1 MGSDGFE
8 PPKLEAA
15 DLQSAPFGHSG
26 NYPSANVFPLSR
38 RASCRIRTNDP
49 EITNHVLWPTE
60 LKRRGGQAIPIA
72 PLQPSALA
80 TFPSWGIQ
88 RELVVRDL
96 PVFYFTI
103 AVKADAKIHKL
114 FISGKEKSKLFLF
127 LTKNHKFG
135 SVLHY
140 L

>member
-1 MGSDGFE
+1 MPHDI
-8 PPKLEAA
+8 
-15 DLQSAPFGHSG
+15 
-26 NYPSANVFPLSR
+26 PSSVFLVILLI

-103 AVKADAKIHKL
+103 AVKAGAKIHIL
-114 FISGKEKSKLFLF
+114 FLTSKEKSKLFLF
-127 LTKNHKFG
+127 LTKNHKFDG
-135 SVLHY
+135 VLHY

>member
-1 MGSDGFE
+1 MPHDI
-8 PPKLEAA
+8 
-15 DLQSAPFGHSG
+15 
-26 NYPSANVFPLSR
+26 PSSVFLVILLI

-72 PLQPSALA
+72 PPQPSALA

-96 PVFYFTI
+96 PV
-103 AVKADAKIHKL
+103 
-114 FISGKEKSKLFLF
+114 
-127 LTKNHKFG
+127 
-135 SVLHY
+135 
-140 L
+140 

>member
-1 MGSDGFE
+1 
-8 PPKLEAA
+8 
-15 DLQSAPFGHSG
+15 
-26 NYPSANVFPLSR
+26 
-38 RASCRIRTNDP
+38 
-49 EITNHVLWPTE
+49 VLWPTE
-60 LKRRGGQAIPIA
+60 LKRRGGQAVLIA
-72 PLQPSALA
+72 SLQPSALA

-103 AVKADAKIHKL
+103 AVKAGAKIHKL

-127 LTKNHKFG
+127 LTKKHKFG

>member
-1 MGSDGFE
+1 MPHDI
-8 PPKLEAA
+8 
-15 DLQSAPFGHSG
+15 
-26 NYPSANVFPLSR
+26 PSSVFLVILLI

-96 PVFYFTI
+96 SVFYFTI
-103 AVKADAKIHKL
+103 AVKAGAKIQNL
-114 FISGKEKSKLFLF
+114 FNTGKKE
-127 LTKNHKFG
+127 
-135 SVLHY
+135 
-140 L
+140 

>member
-1 MGSDGFE
+1 MPHDI
-8 PPKLEAA
+8 
-15 DLQSAPFGHSG
+15 
-26 NYPSANVFPLSR
+26 PSSVFLVILLI

-96 PVFYFTI
+96 SVFCFFI
-103 AVKADAKIHKL
+103 AVKAGAKIQIL
-114 FISGKEKSKLFLF
+114 FNTGKKDTELFLF
-127 LTKNHKFG
+127 LTKKYKFG
-135 SVLHY
+135 RLPHY